1 MIYLDYAAS
10 STPFLQAAERMQ
22 QVMLQQFGNPGALHC
37 AGADARYILQESR
50 RIIAGLLQVQDRE
63 VFFTSGGTESNNWA
77 VKMACLKSKGRHI
90 VAAATE
96 HKSVL
101 HSVRRMQEQGF
112 SVSYVSP
119 GRDGRILPESVEAA
133 LRPDTCLVC
142 VQSVNNETGVIQD
155 VAALAALCRKRGIP
169 YLCDSVQSFGHV
181 DQPLN
186 KADFISLSAHK
197 LGGPRGVGCLV
208 VRYPN
213 TLTPLIDGGGQEL
226 GLRSGTENLPGIAG
240 FALAAQLSAA
250 SLQQESQRLEHLSQ
264 ALLRGLQQAVPRMEL
279 TGETALRHPGILN
292 CRFPGISAEEM
303 VMRLDLKG
311 ICVSPGAACAAR
323 DPKPSHVLLA
333 MGYSPQQ
340 AKESVRFSPGRLT
353 TMEEIEAT
361 VRAVADIMAKHP
373 SSSKMFRL

>member
-10 STPFLQAAERMQ
+10 SPPFPAVAVCMQ
-22 QVMLQQFGNPGALHC
+22 QTMLQQFGNPGALHC
-37 AGADARYILQESR
+37 AGADARKVLQESR
-50 RIIAGLLQVQDRE
+50 RSIAALLKVQERE

-77 VKMACLKSKGRHI
+77 VKTGCLRKNGRHI

-101 HSVRRMQEQGF
+101 QSVLRMQAQGYT
-112 SVSYVSP
+112 VSFVYP
-119 GRDGRILPESVEAA
+119 GPDGCITPETVEAV
-133 LRPDTCLVC
+133 LRPDTCLLC
-142 VQSVNNETGVIQD
+142 VQAVNNETGVIQD
-155 VAALAALCRKRGIP
+155 VAALAALCRKRNIS
-169 YLCDSVQSFGHV
+169 YHCDSVQSFGHV

-213 TLTPLIDGGGQEL
+213 TVTPLLDGGGQEL
-226 GLRSGTENLPGIAG
+226 SLRSGTENLPGIAG
-240 FALAAQLSAA
+240 FALAAQMSVQT
-250 SLQQESQRLEHLSQ
+250 LQQETLHLTDLSR
-264 ALLRGLQQAVPRMEL
+264 ALLQGLREAVPRMEVN
-279 TGETALRHPGILN
+279 GEHAPRHPGILN
-292 CRFPGISAEEM
+292 CRFPGIPAEEM

-311 ICVSPGAACAAR
+311 ICTSPGAACAAR
-323 DPKPSHVLLA
+323 DPEPSHVLLA
-333 MGYSPQQ
+333 MGLSPQQ

-361 VRAVADIMAKHP
+361 VAAVSDIVRKH
-373 SSSKMFRL
+373 S